1 MKLTKTLWT
10 KLITIGLGATM
21 ALGVGLT
28 ASKVAEEVHAAEA
41 IYHSTSFST
50 TEGFSTSSTYNA
62 PRTNQGTSPYL
73 WDFLN
78 GTVSTTNAITSPSA
92 HLRGYAGAQTPS
104 LETVF
109 AVSNITKV
117 IFSYKSDTNIS
128 VNLSYSTNNRASWSN
143 VTNFARVS
151 SATQVTYTINAG
163 GLSGDTN
170 LRWQMQNDGSA
181 TGSSAELIIDDIT
194 IYQLVGST
202 TPVSSVS
209 LNKSTSSLYVGDTEQ
224 LTATVLPADA
234 SDKTVSWGTS
244 NANVVTVTSGGLVT
258 ATGAGSATV
267 TVTTTD
273 GGKTATCSYT
283 ITAVV
288 LNSISIKTP
297 ATTTS
302 FSLGQG
308 FTSAGLV
315 LNAVYNNGTIEVS
328 SGYEISGVN
337 TDVLGAQTA
346 TVTYGGK
353 TTSYSIDVTNQNANV
368 GTSSALS
375 DLIISEYIEGA
386 SYNKAIEIFN
396 GTGSSINLS
405 NYSLKLATNGAQ
417 TWGNSL
423 TLSGILANNDVYV
436 LAHKSAAAD
445 ILAVTDYSE
454 ETASVINF
462 NGDDSIG
469 LFYGENLIDI
479 FGSISGTDPGTSW
492 VVPYYESGEATA
504 TTHDKTWV
512 RHSSVTGPNSTSPF
526 ASTEWLVYD
535 LGTHSYL
542 GSHTSGG
549 GDVTP
554 AEQATAFANY
564 VMTGIGNNAAGNC
577 VVVKSELDTEYG
589 YMHADAKTIFQT
601 SSDSLFVNARAR
613 MTYLTNWVAAQS
625 PAGVSATPDHA
636 TKNALIASAVIGILG
651 LTTVSG
657 FYFLKKKK
665 ETF

>member
-1 MKLTKTLWT
+1 
-10 KLITIGLGATM
+10 
-21 ALGVGLT
+21 
-28 ASKVAEEVHAAEA
+28 
-41 IYHSTSFST
+41 
-50 TEGFSTSSTYNA
+50 
-62 PRTNQGTSPYL
+62 
-73 WDFLN
+73 
-78 GTVSTTNAITSPSA
+78 
-92 HLRGYAGAQTPS
+92 

-109 AVSNITKV
+109 AFSNITKV
-117 IFSYKSDTNIS
+117 VFSYKSDSNIS
-128 VNLSYSTNNRASWSN
+128 VNLSYSTDSRVTWSSA
-143 VTNFARVS
+143 TNFARA
-151 SATQVTYTINAG
+151 SASTQVTYTINAG
-163 GLSGDTN
+163 GLSGNAN
-170 LRWQMQNDGSA
+170 LRWQMQNAGTA

-194 IYQLVGST
+194 IYQFVGST

-209 LNKSTSSLYVGDTEQ
+209 LNKSSSSLYVGDTEQ

-234 SDKTVSWGTS
+234 SDKTVSWDTS
-244 NANVVTVTSGGLVT
+244 NADVVTVTSGGLVT
-258 ATGAGSATV
+258 AIGAGSATI

-273 GGKTATCSYT
+273 GGKTATCNYT

-288 LNSISIKTP
+288 LNSINIKTP
-297 ATTTS
+297 ATTTV

-337 TDVLGAQTA
+337 TNVLGAQVA

-353 TTSYSIDVTNQNANV
+353 TASYSIDITNQNANV
-368 GTSSALS
+368 GSSAALS

-386 SYNKAIEIFN
+386 SYNKAIEIYN

-405 NYSLKLATNGAQ
+405 NYSLKLASNGAQ
-417 TWGNSL
+417 AWGNSL
-423 TLSGILANNDVYV
+423 TLSGTLANNDVYV
-436 LAHKSAAAD
+436 LAHKDAAAD
-445 ILAVTDYSE
+445 ILAVADYSE
-454 ETASVINF
+454 ATASVINF
-462 NGDDSIG
+462 NGDDSLG
-469 LFYGENLIDI
+469 LFNGENLIDI

-535 LGTHSYL
+535 IGTHSYL

-554 AEQATAFANY
+554 TEQATAFANY
-564 VMTGIGNNAAGNC
+564 VMTGIGNNAFGNC
-577 VVVKSELDTEYG
+577 VAVKSELDTEYG
-589 YMHADAKTIFQT
+589 YMHADAKTVFN
-601 SSDSLFVNARAR
+601 SNSGSLFVNARAR
-613 MTYLTNWVAAQS
+613 MVYLTNWVAAQS
-625 PAGVSATPDHA
+625 PTGVQTSPNNSKSILMAIT
-636 TKNALIASAVIGILG
+636 LIGFVG
-651 LTTVSG
+651 LTATAG
-657 FYFLKKKK
+657 LYFIRKKK